1 MADLTV
7 TATQV
12 TPGADAVLVFGTAGA
27 TITAGQVVYLDPT
40 TRTYKLFDANDTAA
54 NTRAPVVALNG
65 ASTGQ
70 RITVQTHG
78 SLTIGA
84 GAAPTLGLVYV
95 ASATP
100 GGIAPSADIATGWRV
115 AVLGVATSAS
125 AINLTP
131 SNSGATKA

>member
-1 MADLTV
+1 MVDLSV

-12 TPGADAVLVFGTAGA
+12 LPGTGAQLQFGIAGA

-40 TRTYKLFDANDTAA
+40 TTTYKLFDANDTAA
-54 NTRAPVVALNG
+54 NTRSPVIAMNG
-65 ASTGQ
+65 ASSGQ
-70 RITVQTHG
+70 RLTVQVSG

-100 GGIAPSADIATGWRV
+100 GGIAPSADIAANWRV

-125 AINLTP
+125 AINLAP